1 MAGSRL
7 VATAVLAAGG
17 ALSGALGAQPGSASQ
32 QSPFG
37 GSVAVHIA
45 QVGHIEVDL
54 RSAPSGRL
62 ARVRCSGAQAGTAC
76 FVSPPR

>member
-1 MAGSRL
+1 MAGARL

-17 ALSGALGAQPGSASQ
+17 ALTGALGAPPGPGQQ

-37 GSVAVHIA
+37 GSVPVHIA
-45 QVGHIEVDL
+45 QIGHIEVDL
-54 RSAPSGRL
+54 RSAPAGRL

-76 FVSPPR
+76 FVSSPR